1 MGHYHTVHAV
11 LGIVIRNKDQM
22 NYIRDVIDEGDP
34 DRFQK
39 PHSDITVL
47 IENISG
53 RHIVI
58 GELLA
63 SFNQY
68 GEGEFTEISTE
79 YIDSRKTDV
88 RLEIGRNFPALP
100 VENMNVRFFMFS
112 DFY

>member
-1 MGHYHTVHAV
+1 MGVDHTVHAV
-11 LGIVIRNKDQM
+11 LGIVVRDKDQM

-47 IENISG
+47 TDYMCG
-53 RHIVI
+53 KYVVI
-58 GELLA
+58 GELL
-63 SFNQY
+63 SSHDRY
-68 GEGEFTEISTE
+68 GEGEFTEISPE

-100 VENMNVRFFMFS
+100 VECMNVRFFVFS
-112 DFY
+112 HFY